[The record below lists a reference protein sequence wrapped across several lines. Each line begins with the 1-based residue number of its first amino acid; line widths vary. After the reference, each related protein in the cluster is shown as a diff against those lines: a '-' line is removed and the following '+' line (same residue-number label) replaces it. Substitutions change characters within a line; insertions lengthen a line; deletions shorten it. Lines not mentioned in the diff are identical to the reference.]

1 MPAHKSRRKRAV
13 TAGIILLTA
22 LAATVYFGYQR
33 LVSVVKPEAPE
44 PAVTEAMHVER
55 IHQSSTKDG
64 RTEWNLDAA
73 SAQYLLPEKKMLLTD
88 LFVTFFTKEG
98 QKVYLTARH
107 GTVRTDS
114 HDMEAHDDVV
124 VYNDVYRMK
133 AERMTY
139 AQESRV
145 ITCDTPV
152 KIISQAGEI
161 LADSLAMN
169 LNTNRLVMKGHVNGT
184 LVSSETR

>member
-1 MPAHKSRRKRAV
+1 MPIHSSRRKRAAA
-13 TAGIILLTA
+13 AGIILVTA
-22 LAATVYFGYQR
+22 LAAAVYFGYQR
-33 LVSVVKPEAPE
+33 IVSVMKPEVPTSA
-44 PAVTEAMHVER
+44 ATEAMVVER

-73 SAQYLLPEKKMLLTD
+73 SAQYLLPEKKMLLND

-98 QKVYLTARH
+98 QKVYVTARH

-124 VYNDVYRMK
+124 VYNELYHMNAD
-133 AERMTY
+133 RMTY
-139 AQESRV
+139 AQNSRV

-152 KIISQAGEI
+152 KITSQAGEI
-161 LADSLAMN
+161 LADSLAMD
-169 LNTNRLVMKGHVNGT
+169 LNTNRLVMKGHVHGT
-184 LVSSETR
+184 LASSETR